1 MSLICS
7 PSNPLCSQPAQAQQ
21 TIGSSDCISDQNK
34 RENIWDLSLCF
45 NVHGIYPQC
54 NVMLSIAYGDS
65 YVKEESLCHTK
76 RTSFSGGST
85 PLTHLTLMDLF
96 CESVYSM

>member
-1 MSLICS
+1 MTAFLIKIKERIFGI
-7 PSNPLCSQPAQAQQ
+7 QAFA
-21 TIGSSDCISDQNK
+21 
-34 RENIWDLSLCF
+34 F

-54 NVMLSIAYGDS
+54 NGILSIVYGDS

-85 PLTHLTLMDLF
+85 PLTHLTLMDLYG
-96 CESVYSM
+96 EAALIHITSQTTKKR